1 MNTSVDR
8 TVIPLSHIG
17 HSLCRPT
24 IYIRPS
30 LRPGAKKLHEPR
42 PMPVRSGVSD
52 QGTGPADETVNRY
65 SDICDYF
72 SNFNGTA

>member
-24 IYIRPS
+24 INIRPS

-52 QGTGPADETVNRY
+52 QGTGPPAKQGSVI
-65 SDICDYF
+65 SVF
-72 SNFNGTA
+72 VANF